1 MTTPEDLRAQAVAQ
15 IEAAFAETPAPSPE
29 GDWHTF
35 YECADLKT
43 EWHGKHWRDVTADLI
58 VHQRDCLSFLRPDA
72 FRFFLPAYLISVLLH
87 PDTVSTLVDEIVR
100 RLSPSAGQP
109 FSSWHNQQLAAQVQ
123 AVSPTEAQAVLAFFE
138 AYKTLWDG
146 EVLIPMEP
154 DQLAELGVATH
165 FWTAVRDKTPLPIT
179 FETPFDQRRE
189 AYKDRRIFKDKQI
202 TAFRVPTPL
211 GLRPP
216 APDRIP
222 GTYKAPDA
230 LMNAGLLVMLNA
242 IDGGRIE
249 VDPYAPEIE
258 PETNVRNR
266 RGLCRQSW
274 FIAQMVESLTPVD
287 VNFQLLIGG
296 DCSLLLGAALGL
308 KRVGRYG
315 LIFMDGHTDFQTPET
330 SASKAAAGMDLA
342 LVTGYGPDALTNMEG
357 RKPYI
362 RESDV
367 VVFGNRDIEDRETY
381 YAKAIFETD
390 ISMITL
396 DYARQVGVEMAAH
409 QAVELL
415 RQRGVQG
422 FWIHL
427 DADVLDSTIM
437 PAVDSPMPGGLSYA
451 ELITALRVFLSSG
464 LAVGM
469 EITIYDP
476 DLDPDG
482 SIARAYVD
490 ALVEAFHFDT
500 P

>member
-1 MTTPEDLRAQAVAQ
+1 MSEELRAQAVAQ

-35 YECADLKT
+35 YECADLET
-43 EWHGKHWRDVTADLI
+43 EWQGKHWRDLTTDMI
-58 VHQRDCLSFLRPDA
+58 RNWGDCVMHLAPEA
-72 FRFFLPAYLISVLLH
+72 FRFYLPAFMIHSLLHREADMLRIAMLIALAPSSGLPSSTLENRQLVANASAFTTAEAEAVLTFLPALKSWADGVTILAY
-87 PDTVSTLVDEIVR
+87 TADEDVR
-100 RLSPSAGQP
+100 FKSA
-109 FSSWHNQQLAAQVQ
+109 LR
-123 AVSPTEAQAVLAFFE
+123 
-138 AYKTLWDG
+138 
-146 EVLIPMEP
+146 
-154 DQLAELGVATH
+154 
-165 FWTAVRDKTPLPIT
+165 FWEAVRNNTTLPVEIDTPY
-179 FETPFDQRRE
+179 DQRR
-189 AYKDRRIFKDKQI
+189 AALHSRRIFKGKQI

-216 APDRIP
+216 TPGSIP

-242 IDGGRIE
+242 MDGGRIE
-249 VDPYAPEIE
+249 VDPYSPDIE

-274 FIAQMVESLTPVD
+274 FIAQMVGSPTRVA
-287 VNFQLLIGG
+287 VNFQLLLGG

-308 KRVGRYG
+308 KRLGRYG

-357 RKPYI
+357 LKPYI

-415 RQRGVQG
+415 RQRGVPG
-422 FWIHL
+422 FWIHF
-427 DADVLDSTIM
+427 DADVLDSAIM

-451 ELITALRVFLSSG
+451 EMITALRVFLSSG

-490 ALVEAFHFDT
+490 ALVEAFHHAT